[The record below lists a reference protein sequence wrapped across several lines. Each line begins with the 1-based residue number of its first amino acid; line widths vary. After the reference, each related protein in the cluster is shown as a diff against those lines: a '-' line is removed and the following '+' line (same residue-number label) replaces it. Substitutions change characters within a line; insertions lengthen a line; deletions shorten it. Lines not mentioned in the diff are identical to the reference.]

1 MYEAALNRIREIT
14 IYETA
19 RGMYLD
25 DKEACPICGKCNP
38 KNIKDYISDAKE
50 ELINMYPDINW
61 TTIKYGLDLR

>member
-25 DKEACPICGKCNP
+25 DKEECGKCNP
-38 KNIKDYISDAKE
+38 KKIEDYISDAKE
-50 ELINMYPDINW
+50 ELINTYPDINW
-61 TTIKYGLDLR
+61 TTIKYGLDIR